1 MSTLAALGICPLHGF
16 LLGFRAD
23 RSKILK
29 YPTGRS
35 KEIFLDRKQKLL
47 NISIAQT
54 VSWILNIV
62 SCVVCMFS
70 TTTAIIPAL
79 VINCLAR
86 STIIAGSQAVVAT
99 LYFFSIS
106 K

>member
-29 YPTGRS
+29 YSTVWLN
-35 KEIFLDRKQKLL
+35 KIVLDRKQKLL

-62 SCVVCMFS
+62 SCIVCMFS
-70 TTTAIIPAL
+70 TTNVIIPAL

-86 STIIAGSQAVVAT
+86 STIVAGSQAVVAT
-99 LYFFSIS
+99 L
-106 K
+106 